1 MSWCRFWRYQLEPPP
16 LWPVFQALFAIISTV
31 VRSRLSLQ
39 LEVVALRHQ
48 LSVYRRSDK
57 RLRIRPGDRILWA
70 CLSRHWSKWRVVLQF
85 VQPLKVLAWQRRRF
99 REHWARISRRGLP
112 GRPAISREIQDL
124 IRRISRANPGWG
136 SPRIVGELG
145 KLGIKVAKSTVEK
158 YRVRSSKS
166 PSPTWRAFL
175 KNHFAD
181 IVSIDF
187 FTIPTIDFKVLF
199 VLVGLLHQR
208 RRVIHFNVTENP
220 TAQWAA
226 QQIVEAFPWDGAPK
240 YLLRDRDAIFGET
253 FRRRVAS
260 LGIDEVLSAPRS
272 PWQNLY
278 VERLIGT
285 LRRECFDHVIVLN
298 ASHAKR
304 ILTSYVLHYHRWRTH
319 LSLAMDA
326 PDSRPVQPSEQGAVV
341 EFQDVGGLH
350 RHYER
355 MAA

>member
-16 LWPVFQALFAIISTV
+16 IWPVFQALLAVISTV

-70 CLSRHWSKWRVVLQF
+70 WLSRHWSKWRVVLQF
-85 VQPLKVLAWQRRRF
+85 VQPLTVLAWQRRRF
-99 REHWARISRRGLP
+99 REHWARISRCGLP
-112 GRPAISREIQDL
+112 DQPAISKEIQDL

-158 YRVRSSKS
+158 YRVRSRNP

-175 KNHFAD
+175 KNHVAD

-199 VLVGLLHQR
+199 VLVVLLHQR
-208 RRVIHFNVTENP
+208 RRVIHFNVTE
-220 TAQWAA
+220 TANRAVGSPA
-226 QQIVEAFPWDGAPK
+226 DGRSIPLGWRAEISASGSR
-240 YLLRDRDAIFGET
+240 RDIWWNIPQA
-253 FRRRVAS
+253 
-260 LGIDEVLSAPRS
+260 
-272 PWQNLY
+272 
-278 VERLIGT
+278 
-285 LRRECFDHVIVLN
+285 RRE
-298 ASHAKR
+298 SGYR
-304 ILTSYVLHYHRWRTH
+304 
-319 LSLAMDA
+319 
-326 PDSRPVQPSEQGAVV
+326 
-341 EFQDVGGLH
+341 
-350 RHYER
+350 
-355 MAA
+355 

>member
-1 MSWCRFWRYQLEPPP
+1 M
-16 LWPVFQALFAIISTV
+16 WPVFQALLAVISTV
-31 VRSRLSLQ
+31 ARSRLSLQ

-48 LSVYRRSDK
+48 LSVYGRSDK

-70 CLSRHWSKWRVVLQF
+70 WLSRHWSKWRAVLKF
-85 VQPLKVLAWQRRRF
+85 VQPLTVIAWQRRRF
-99 REHWARISRRGLP
+99 REHWTHISRRDSL
-112 GRPAISREIQDL
+112 GRPAVSKEIQDL
-124 IRRISRANPGWG
+124 IRRLSHANPDWG

-145 KLGIKVAKSTVEK
+145 KLGIEVAKSTVEK
-158 YRVRSSKS
+158 YRIRLGRP

-175 KNHFAD
+175 KNHVPD
-181 IVSIDF
+181 LVSIDF
-187 FTIPTIDFKVLF
+187 FTVPTINFKVLF
-199 VLVGLLHQR
+199 VLLVLSHHR
-208 RRVIHFNVTENP
+208 RKVIHFNVTENP

-226 QQIVEAFPWDGAPK
+226 QQMVEAFPWDSAPK

-260 LGIDEVLSAPRS
+260 LGIEEVLSAPRS
-272 PWQNLY
+272 PWQNPY

-298 ASHAKR
+298 ASHARKS
-304 ILTSYVLHYHRWRTH
+304 LTSYLLHYHRWRTH
-319 LSLAMDA
+319 LSLAMDS
-326 PDSRPVQPSEQGAVV
+326 PDSRPVQPAEQGAVV
-341 EFQDVGGLH
+341 EFQEVGGLH